1 MTGLTDM
8 EWRGW
13 ILGALAAAVA
23 PGLLAACA
31 GGGDPPPRILSGDE
45 SRVEIVAGLES
56 SPRKLA
62 EAHCELYG
70 RRAVVRDTVPLGD
83 NQIRGW
89 ATGRKGFI
97 YTFDCY

>member
-1 MTGLTDM
+1 MTGIAD
-8 EWRGW
+8 RGLRGRVLRA
-13 ILGALAAAVA
+13 LGPAIM

-31 GGGDPPPRILSGDE
+31 AGGDPPPRILSGDE
-45 SRVEIVAGLES
+45 TRVVIVAGLES

-70 RRAVVRDTVPLGD
+70 RRPAVRDTVPLGD

-89 ATGRKGFI
+89 ATGRKGFV
-97 YTFDCY
+97 YTFDCL